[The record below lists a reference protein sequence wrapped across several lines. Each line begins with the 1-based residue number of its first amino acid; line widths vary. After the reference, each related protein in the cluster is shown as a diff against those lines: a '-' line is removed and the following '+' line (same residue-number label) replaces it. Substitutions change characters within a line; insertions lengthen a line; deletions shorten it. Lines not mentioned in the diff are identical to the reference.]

1 MAEMTDREVSERL
14 GRYRTKRTI
23 RTTAIIVAVVLLSA
37 AAVVV
42 GVRWSA
48 ARDAARAEKARV
60 ESILQKPLLEWSEA
74 ERNEF
79 PAEYENRRQAERATN
94 PALWTAAE
102 KKAEWWR
109 YAKLV
114 VKNKFARAK

>member
-1 MAEMTDREVSERL
+1 MAEMTDSEVSERL

-23 RTTAIIVAVVLLSA
+23 RTIAIIVGIVLLSA
-37 AAVVV
+37 AAIVV
-42 GVRWSA
+42 GVRRSA
-48 ARDAARAEKARV
+48 AHSAEKARV

-79 PAEYENRRQAERATN
+79 PAEYETRRQAERATN
-94 PALWTAAE
+94 PALWTATE

-114 VKNKFARAK
+114 VKNKFTRPK